1 MDLQSL
7 ILDNTRVSRKGARFF
22 LSTPVICTSEDE
34 LSKLPGSTRVG
45 NTTLEGFK
53 NCLYKKLDTGETVYI
68 RVEDD
73 NLTALVVGCDSVV
86 PTQSDSLFQSIGD
99 KFNASYPIVDY
110 VGIATKLTDINSLG
124 FSFQITGR
132 PCTVISVVKR
142 DLDKDVSHFAL
153 LDKVDNTV
161 YDYNLKMF
169 GVPFNKYKEDVR
181 NEYWVGRM

>member
-7 ILDNTRVSRKGARFF
+7 ILDNTRVSREDARYF

-34 LSKLPGSTRVG
+34 LSKLPGSTKVG
-45 NTTLEGFK
+45 NMTLEGFE

-73 NLTALVVGCDSVV
+73 NLTAMVVGSNDIV
-86 PTQSDSLFQSIGD
+86 PTQSNSLFQSISD

-110 VGIATKLTDINSLG
+110 VSIATKLTDINSLG
-124 FSFQITGR
+124 FAFQLTGR
-132 PCTVISVVKR
+132 PCTAISVVKR

-153 LDKVDNTV
+153 LDKVDNVV
-161 YDYNLKMF
+161 YDYDLKML

-181 NEYWVGRM
+181 NEYWVGRV

>member
-7 ILDNTRVSRKGARFF
+7 ILDNTRVSREDARYF

-34 LSKLPGSTRVG
+34 LSKLPGSTKVG
-45 NTTLEGFK
+45 NTTLEGFE

-73 NLTALVVGCDSVV
+73 NLTAMVVGSNDIV
-86 PTQSDSLFQSIGD
+86 PTQSNSLFQSISD

-110 VGIATKLTDINSLG
+110 VSIATKLTDINSLG
-124 FSFQITGR
+124 FAFQLIGR
-132 PCTVISVVKR
+132 PCTTISVVKR

-153 LDKVDNTV
+153 LDKVDNVV
-161 YDYNLKMF
+161 YDYDLKML

-181 NEYWVGRM
+181 NEYWVGRV

>member
-7 ILDNTRVSRKGARFF
+7 ILDNTRVSREDARYF

-34 LSKLPGSTRVG
+34 LSKLPGSTKVG
-45 NTTLEGFK
+45 NTTLEGFE

-73 NLTALVVGCDSVV
+73 NLTAMVVGSNDIV
-86 PTQSDSLFQSIGD
+86 PTQSNSLFQSISD

-110 VGIATKLTDINSLG
+110 VSIATKL
-124 FSFQITGR
+124 R
-132 PCTVISVVKR
+132 PCTAISVVKR

-153 LDKVDNTV
+153 LDKVDNVV
-161 YDYNLKMF
+161 YDYDLKML

-181 NEYWVGRM
+181 NEYWVGRV